1 MGKVGLHKEGAS
13 GCSGSYTAYII
24 LPQIDDVQ
32 CFNDTPPVQ
41 KRAQLTTVTTRSG
54 SLKYVSAAE
63 HHTAAHDAK
72 TDRTKPRKHLQEAI
86 YHEILAKTSPR

>member
-1 MGKVGLHKEGAS
+1 MAQVGLHKEGAFA
-13 GCSGSYTAYII
+13 CSGSYTAYMI

-32 CFNDTPPVQ
+32 CYNDTPTVK

-63 HHTAAHDAK
+63 HDTAARNAK
-72 TDRTKPRKHLQEAI
+72 TDRTKPLKHLQEAI